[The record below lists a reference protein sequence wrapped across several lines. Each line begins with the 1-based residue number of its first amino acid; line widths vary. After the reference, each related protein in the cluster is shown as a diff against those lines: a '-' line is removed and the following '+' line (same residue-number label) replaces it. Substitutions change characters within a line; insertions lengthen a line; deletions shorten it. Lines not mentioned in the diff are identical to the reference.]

1 MSLFLKFHILMPILF
16 ASLCYGY
23 EPEQGDII
31 FQTSKST
38 QSLAIQKATNSPYSH
53 MGIILFNNGKPYVY
67 EASNVVKLTSLH
79 IWINQG
85 VANKYVVKRVKN
97 RLSDSQKDKLY
108 QQAMLYKS
116 KPYDLAFSW
125 SNDKMYCSELVWK
138 IYYHGIDVKVGKL
151 EKLKDFDLSSK
162 AVKAKLAERYGSKI
176 PYNETVI
183 SPQAMFESPLLVLV
197 DEK

>member
-1 MSLFLKFHILMPILF
+1 MSLFLKFHILIPILF

-53 MGIILFNNGKPYVY
+53 MGIILFKNDKPYVY
-67 EASNVVKLTSLH
+67 EASNVVKFTSLQA
-79 IWINQG
+79 WINQG
-85 VANKYVVKRVKN
+85 VSNKYVVKRIKN
-97 RLSDSQKDKLY
+97 KLSESQKNKLY
-108 QQAMLYKS
+108 QQAMLYKL
-116 KPYDLAFSW
+116 KPYDLIFSW
-125 SNDKMYCSELVWK
+125 SDEKIYCSELVWK

-162 AVKAKLAERYGSKI
+162 AVKTKLVERYGVKI

-183 SPQAMFESPLLVLV
+183 SPKAMFESPLLMLV
-197 DEK
+197 DER